1 MAMSCRADALRDMRP
16 GGKNGASGR
25 DPERPGDVRAGHSP
39 PAAPVRQEQRQK
51 NEARSLAFMS
61 AAPPRRP
68 RKRLF
73 IGLVTGTSVLLCLVL
88 LTGWIIPVVGLGNI
102 HPYVP
107 WVTGFLLFSC
117 IAVIAFSSLSLVLQI
132 AFGRNFRGSSTVRG
146 VTAKLF
152 LPLMELLAR
161 PFGLSA
167 EDVRRSFI
175 RVNNDLTLK
184 QCGVFAPE
192 RILILL
198 PHCLQKEDCPR
209 RLGLDADR
217 CGRCGLC
224 PVAGL
229 LALRDAYGVRL
240 AMASGGSIARRIVV
254 ETRPALIIAVAC
266 ERDLTSGICDT
277 HPVPV
282 FGILNARPAGPC
294 RNTMIS
300 HEILESALRRFIDP
314 ARCPVPFVPSE
325 LRTAS

>member
-1 MAMSCRADALRDMRP
+1 
-16 GGKNGASGR
+16 
-25 DPERPGDVRAGHSP
+25 
-39 PAAPVRQEQRQK
+39 
-51 NEARSLAFMS
+51 MS

-73 IGLVTGTSVLLCLVL
+73 IGLVTGAAVLLCLFL
-88 LTGWIIPVVGLGNI
+88 LVGWIIPVVGLGNI

-107 WVTGFLLFSC
+107 WITGSLLFLC
-117 IAVIAFSSLSLVLQI
+117 IAVIALSSLGLVLQI

-146 VTAKLF
+146 VTAKFF

-161 PFGLSA
+161 PFSLSA

-175 RVNNDLTLK
+175 KVNNELTLK
-184 QCGVFAPE
+184 QYGTFAPE

-209 RLGLDADR
+209 RLIGGADR

-224 PVAGL
+224 PIAEL
-229 LALRDAYGVRL
+229 LNLRDAYGVRL
-240 AMASGGSIARRIVV
+240 AIASGGSIARRIVV
-254 ETRPALIIAVAC
+254 ETRPELIIAAAC

-282 FGILNARPAGPC
+282 FGILNARPEGPC
-294 RNTMIS
+294 RNTLLS
-300 HEILESALRRFIDP
+300 HEVLEKALRRFIDP
-314 ARCPVPFVPSE
+314 AKLPS
-325 LRTAS
+325 LPAAPRTVD

>member
-1 MAMSCRADALRDMRP
+1 MS
-16 GGKNGASGR
+16 
-25 DPERPGDVRAGHSP
+25 V
-39 PAAPVRQEQRQK
+39 
-51 NEARSLAFMS
+51 
-61 AAPPRRP
+61 APPRRP

-88 LTGWIIPVVGLGNI
+88 LAGWVIPVVGLGNI

-107 WVTGFLLFSC
+107 WITGFLLFLC
-117 IAVIAFSSLSLVLQI
+117 IAVIAFASLSLVLQI
-132 AFGRNFRGSSTVRG
+132 AFGRNFRGSSMVGG
-146 VTAKLF
+146 VTAKVF

-175 RVNNDLTLK
+175 KVNNDLTIK

-192 RILILL
+192 RILILQ

-240 AMASGGSIARRIVV
+240 AIASGGSIARRIVV
-254 ETRPALIIAVAC
+254 ETRPELIIAAAC
-266 ERDLTSGICDT
+266 ERDLTAGIRDT

-282 FGILNARPAGPC
+282 FGILNARPEGPC
-294 RNTMIS
+294 RNTVLS
-300 HEILESALRRFIDP
+300 LEILEKALRRFSDP
-314 ARCPVPFVPSE
+314 ARLPPPFVPAE
-325 LRTAS
+325 PRTAD